1 MSNRYILGLDPSGNY
16 DEGKGI
22 TGWCL
27 YDRET
32 GKVCKF
38 GVLDSRN
45 FASRAQYWE
54 AHILLID
61 EMLGYHPD
69 VVCEDYLLYATTTE
83 AQTNSRLET
92 PRLIG
97 VIEYECF
104 MRGVKVHFQTA
115 AQVKIRWSEK
125 ILVHKGLLTCNG
137 NKYLLNG
144 VVTQDHTRD
153 ALKHAL
159 HLQHLE
165 QMKEVFFMTKKKEE
179 VDINMIVMK
188 LRADR
193 KYILNEAPS
202 PSLFTSLKER
212 LADNQVVEYHFD
224 FNERAYILTLE

>member
-1 MSNRYILGLDPSGNY
+1 MPNRYVLGLDPSGNY

-38 GVLDSRN
+38 GVLDSKN
-45 FASRAQYWE
+45 FASRVQYWE

-69 VVCEDYLLYATTTE
+69 IVCEDYLLYATTTE

-159 HLQHLE
+159 HFATFGTDEGGILYD
-165 QMKEVFFMTKKKEE
+165 KEKRRSRYKYDSDETTCRQKVYSKRSTKPIAIHITK
-179 VDINMIVMK
+179 
-188 LRADR
+188 R
-193 KYILNEAPS
+193 K
-202 PSLFTSLKER
+202 TSR
-212 LADNQVVEYHFD
+212 
-224 FNERAYILTLE
+224 